1 MLYCLASYEKI
12 LPLYLYCDKDDKEM
26 KTRIILGIFLLLAL
40 CVRAN
45 DGNEY
50 LTIPNRFGDKALLP
64 DFRDYNDESDRITVE
79 KVFFHCDSN
88 DSLFLIG
95 NIAGGKSSFIVAI
108 DKKKPDVL
116 FCAESAKIDTVKSSQ
131 FGNRHFLCVKQSYS
145 DMCTKEV
152 CYSIYAMENGAFYRC
167 FSDVK
172 EVECFAAESYCSNE
186 CTSYNK
192 NYDFEVK
199 DNALI
204 LTIRLQIDGGRITE
218 SQKIINLQGNA
229 R

>member
-1 MLYCLASYEKI
+1 
-12 LPLYLYCDKDDKEM
+12 M

-50 LTIPNRFGDKALLP
+50 LTIPNRFGDKALLS
-64 DFRDYNDESDRITVE
+64 DFRDYKDESDSITIE

-95 NIAGGKSSFIVAI
+95 NIAGGKSSLIVVI
-108 DKKKPDVL
+108 DKKKPEIL
-116 FCAESAKIDTVKSSQ
+116 FCEESAKIDTVKSSQ
-131 FGNRHFLCVKQSYS
+131 FGNRHFLCVEQSYS
-145 DMCTKEV
+145 DVCTKEV
-152 CYSIYAMENGAFYRC
+152 CYSIYVVEKGTFYRC
-167 FSDVK
+167 FSYVK
-172 EVECFAAESYCSNE
+172 EVECLTAESYCSNE

-199 DNALI
+199 DNA